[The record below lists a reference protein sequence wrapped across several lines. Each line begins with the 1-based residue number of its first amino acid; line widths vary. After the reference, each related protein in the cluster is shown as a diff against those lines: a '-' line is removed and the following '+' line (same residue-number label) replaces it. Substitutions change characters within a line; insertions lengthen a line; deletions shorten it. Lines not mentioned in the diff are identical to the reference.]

1 MFITVTTYEG
11 IEISVMIA
19 RIQHFADNRIYLIG
33 TEQAWFDVRQTK
45 AEIGDM
51 ITKANTVTVQNT
63 EIN

>member
-33 TEQAWFDVRQTK
+33 AEPAWLDVRQTK

-51 ITKANTVTVQNT
+51 VNK
-63 EIN
+63 EMR

>member
-11 IEISVMIA
+11 TEISVMIV

-33 TEQAWFDVRQTK
+33 TEQGWFDVRQTK